1 MGNSPSVNEKILMN
15 KLQIKPEQIKLKDG
29 KLYLNQSRKEF
40 KLGNSTLKAFELNNN
55 FSCDQEEDYNC
66 KVIRK

>member
-1 MGNSPSVNEKILMN
+1 MGNSPTANQKILMN
-15 KLQIKPEQIKLKDG
+15 KLQIKPEQIKQIDDKY
-29 KLYLNQSRKEF
+29 YLSQSRKEF

-55 FSCDQEEDYNC
+55 FSCEQEDDYNC